1 MAIALVTRSRFSG
14 RRVCLIDSK
23 LQGLIDHST
32 KELQIQGF
40 TEEQI
45 TYKVF
50 KNIEC
55 EGSKTILMILKPED
69 GDFLSAFVQRHR

>member
-1 MAIALVTRSRFSG
+1 MSEAMTSCVYGHCVSYEKQVLRA
-14 RRVCLIDSK
+14 
-23 LQGLIDHST
+23 Q
-32 KELQIQGF
+32 ELQIQGF

-69 GDFLSAFVQRHR
+69 GDFLSAFVQRHRQEFNFTL